1 MAIFCGLCGKKIGIL
16 SGYYSVAET
25 KLCDKCYSAY
35 DSCEKQMYSNIG
47 DFEKIIKLTDILKET
62 YKSNETVEVLINHIN
77 ELHELRLREIEKE
90 NAVDKI
96 ENNDIETIDNNYI
109 HIPEFVGRT
118 INENIGPF
126 ENQDLVYT
134 IDGVRGRHIDI
145 YSDKVVITT
154 KVTIGSLLTHNATDG
169 EKTIYYSDCIGVQ
182 FKQSKFAIGYL
193 QLETASSNGNNKHSN
208 FFAENSFT
216 FDTTVI
222 SNEQMIEV
230 ADYVKS
236 RVDAVKKGG
245 VTSVSTNNSSISVA
259 DELLKLKQLL
269 DMGVL
274 SQEEFDEQKNK
285 LLNQ

>member
-1 MAIFCGLCGKKIGIL
+1 MAKLCEQCGKRNNPFVGDTFYLNDDNKILCCNCAKHIREDINNL
-16 SGYYSVAET
+16 YYVKTQKDFEFLKTKIISTSQQYYSDSIT
-25 KLCDKCYSAY
+25 PYISARIDRIY
-35 DSCEKQMYSNIG
+35 KNLVFEEGTESNIN
-47 DFEKIIKLTDILKET
+47 D
-62 YKSNETVEVLINHIN
+62 
-77 ELHELRLREIEKE
+77 E
-90 NAVDKI
+90 NGKK
-96 ENNDIETIDNNYI
+96 NS
-109 HIPEFVGRT
+109 
-118 INENIGPF
+118 NIGPF

-145 YSDKVVITT
+145 YTDKVVITT

-182 FKQSKFAIGYL
+182 FKKSQFAIGYL
-193 QLETASSNGNNKHSN
+193 QLETASSNGNNKGSN

-216 FDTTVI
+216 FDETVI
-222 SNEQMIEV
+222 SNEKMIEV

-236 RVDAVKKGG
+236 RVDAVKKG
-245 VTSVSTNNSSISVA
+245 TNMSSVANSNNNVSVA

-285 LLNQ
+285 LLNK

>member
-1 MAIFCGLCGKKIGIL
+1 MAKLCEQCGKRNNPFAGDAYYLNEDKFLCYKCAKPIRDDINNLYYVKTQEEYELLKNQIL
-16 SGYYSVAET
+16 IKVSNSYNN
-25 KLCDKCYSAY
+25 SAKEY
-35 DSCEKQMYSNIG
+35 IQ
-47 DFEKIIKLTDILKET
+47 IL
-62 YKSNETVEVLINHIN
+62 
-77 ELHELRLREIEKE
+77 
-90 NAVDKI
+90 VDKI
-96 ENNDIETIDNNYI
+96 YERLDFTNQASEKTDD
-109 HIPEFVGRT
+109 F
-118 INENIGPF
+118 INSNIGPF

-145 YSDKVVITT
+145 YTDKVIITT
-154 KVTIGSLLTHNATDG
+154 SVTLGSLLTNNATDG

-216 FDTTVI
+216 FDETVI
-222 SNEQMIEV
+222 SNEKMTEV

-245 VTSVSTNNSSISVA
+245 TAPIVTNSNNISVA

-274 SQEEFDEQKNK
+274 SQEEFNEQKNK
-285 LLNQ
+285 LLNK

>member
-1 MAIFCGLCGKKIGIL
+1 MATLC
-16 SGYYSVAET
+16 
-25 KLCDKCYSAY
+25 KLCDKKIGFFNASYSPAEVTICEDCYRLY
-35 DSCEKQMYSNIG
+35 VKVLDSVSDINIFNANLSEFQNTFSG
-47 DFEKIIKLTDILKET
+47 KEGLGKIVKHLNDSHEA
-62 YKSNETVEVLINHIN
+62 
-77 ELHELRLREIEKE
+77 ELQ
-90 NAVDKI
+90 KI
-96 ENNDIETIDNNYI
+96 EEKRKEENRIAESQNIDYNSEI
-109 HIPEFVGRT
+109 IPEKV
-118 INENIGPF
+118 NSNIGPF
-126 ENQDLVYT
+126 ENQDLVYK

-145 YSDKVVITT
+145 YTDKVVITT
-154 KVTIGSLLTHNATDG
+154 KVTIGSLLTNNATDG

-222 SNEQMIEV
+222 SNERMIEV

-245 VTSVSTNNSSISVA
+245 TAPIVTNSNNISVA

-274 SQEEFDEQKNK
+274 SQEEFDEQKIK
-285 LLNQ
+285 LLKG

>member
-1 MAIFCGLCGKKIGIL
+1 MAKLCEQCGKRNNPFAGDSYYLNEEKFLCCKCAKSIRDDINNLYFVKTQEEYDVLKIQIL
-16 SGYYSVAET
+16 SKA
-25 KLCDKCYSAY
+25 
-35 DSCEKQMYSNIG
+35 
-47 DFEKIIKLTDILKET
+47 
-62 YKSNETVEVLINHIN
+62 
-77 ELHELRLREIEKE
+77 
-90 NAVDKI
+90 
-96 ENNDIETIDNNYI
+96 NNYNDNVKEYI
-109 HIPEFVGRT
+109 KILVNKIYDRLEFVSQA
-118 INENIGPF
+118 NEANYTPVNSNIGPF

-145 YSDKVVITT
+145 YTDKVVITT
-154 KVTIGSLLTHNATDG
+154 SVTLGSLLTHNATDG

-193 QLETASSNGNNKHSN
+193 QLETASSNGNNKASN

-216 FDTTVI
+216 FDETVI
-222 SNEQMIEV
+222 SNERMIEV

-236 RVDAVKKGG
+236 RVDAVKKGET
-245 VTSVSTNNSSISVA
+245 VPVSLNNNNISVA

-285 LLNQ
+285 LLNK